1 MWGLG
6 ESLWP
11 GEAGS
16 SLCSERK
23 KERQAKAKSRFLA
36 LLGMEVRRAD
46 KGEKQFLA
54 LLGTEERRTKTRT
67 SS

>member
-1 MWGLG
+1 MWVLG

-16 SLCSERK
+16 SLCSECK
-23 KERQAKAKSRFLA
+23 KEGQ
-36 LLGMEVRRAD
+36 D

-54 LLGTEERRTKTRT
+54 LLGTEERRAKTRT